1 MVVHCNRAFLHV
13 RENMI
18 LMEEEMKTRIRLGV
32 LVIAILP
39 LLLGCGEKE
48 VLTPEPSLSMSET
61 FKYESNDVAVEGY
74 VYDYQVS
81 MEPIPVEIT
90 ALGGEVCGTIH
101 AYPTEIE
108 VGLAQKA
115 IEENPEWQK
124 MNEEKQI
131 KSIGLT
137 YTRTNLTDINGNT
150 IQGQTEIIRN
160 DGSSFAMGAFQLLT
174 DTTDAICS
182 ETIEVPDY
190 IKYKLP
196 NLQGSG
202 NMLTL
207 HQAMT
212 KKEELYKLVQQY
224 ESAVKSMDRYQL
236 AEKILI
242 EWADCGQVEAGS
254 RGNNINA
261 THMAV
266 IEKFYGKE
274 YMGQNGTNPNAEA
287 GAILEKVYQDLFS
300 QTRHNLILNTSAFS
314 YIFDI
319 KSFLFTKISTKYQKT
334 VDDLEKYDI
343 IIRVQNIA

>member
-1 MVVHCNRAFLHV
+1 MQESCLEIDENQNGVVDEGEF
-13 RENMI
+13 
-18 LMEEEMKTRIRLGV
+18 KTLQD
-32 LVIAILP
+32 L
-39 LLLGCGEKE
+39 
-48 VLTPEPSLSMSET
+48 
-61 FKYESNDVAVEGY
+61 
-74 VYDYQVS
+74 
-81 MEPIPVEIT
+81 
-90 ALGGEVCGTIH
+90 
-101 AYPTEIE
+101 
-108 VGLAQKA
+108 
-115 IEENPEWQK
+115 
-124 MNEEKQI
+124 QI

-137 YTRTNLTDINGNT
+137 YSRTNLTDIHGNT
-150 IQGQTEIIRN
+150 IQGQTEIVRN
-160 DGSSFAMGAFQLLT
+160 DGSSFSMGAFQLLT
-174 DTTDAICS
+174 DTTDTISS
-182 ETIEVPDY
+182 ENIEVPDY

-212 KKEELYKLVQQY
+212 KNEKLYNLVQQY
-224 ESAVKSMDRYQL
+224 ELSTRSMDRYQL

-242 EWADCGQVEAGS
+242 EWADCGQVEFGS
-254 RGNNINA
+254 RGNSIDA

-287 GAILEKVYQDLFS
+287 GTILEKVYQDLFS

-314 YIFDI
+314 YIFDST
-319 KSFLFTKISTKYQKT
+319 SFLLTKISTKYQKT